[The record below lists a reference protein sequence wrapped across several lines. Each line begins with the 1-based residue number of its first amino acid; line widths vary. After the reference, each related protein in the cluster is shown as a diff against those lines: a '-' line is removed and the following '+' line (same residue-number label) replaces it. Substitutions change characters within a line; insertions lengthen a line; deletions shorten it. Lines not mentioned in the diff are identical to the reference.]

1 MRQGA
6 RSAFALCRP
15 PGHHAGGDFMGGYC
29 FLNNAAIA
37 TQAFL
42 DQGARRVAILDVDY
56 HHGNGTQDIF
66 YRRDDVLFA
75 SIHGDPRVEYP
86 YFLGY
91 ADERGE
97 GAGEGCN
104 HNYPLAHG
112 SGWDLWSAALD
123 DACVQ
128 IAGYAPDALV
138 ISLAWTPTRKTRSPS
153 SGWIR
158 RTTCGWASAS
168 PGWACRPCSSWKA
181 AMRWKPSASTRS
193 TCCRATKAR
202 PAEERSMQ
210 STRKL
215 LAGLAL
221 AVSAGL
227 VQAAP
232 EVRIYNWFD
241 YIAPDTLKNFQAQT
255 GIAPKYDVY
264 DSNEVLEAKLLSGHS
279 GYDLVVPSDSFLP
292 NYLKAE
298 VFQPLDKSKLPNW
311 KNLNPALLKVLAGKD
326 PGNRYV
332 MPYMWGTNGIAY
344 NLDKVRAV
352 LGDDAPLDSWDLVF
366 KPENLAKLQQCGVAF
381 LDSPTEVIPE
391 VLHYLGLSPNSHQP
405 EDYRRA
411 EEHLAKLRP
420 YITYF
425 SSSKFVSDL
434 ANGNVCVAIA
444 WSGGA
449 MQAANRAREAKNGIR
464 IEYRIPKEGAAAWF
478 DVLAI
483 PRDAKNVEQA
493 HAFLDYLLRP
503 EVVAPISDYVAYAN
517 PNKAADGLISAEL
530 RDNPN
535 VYPPEEVQARLY
547 SVEMLPPK
555 LERLRTRTWSKIK
568 TGK

>member
-1 MRQGA
+1 
-6 RSAFALCRP
+6 
-15 PGHHAGGDFMGGYC
+15 MGGYC

-138 ISLAWTPTRKTRSPS
+138 ISLGVDTYKEDPISQFRLDSPDYLRMGERIARLGLPTLFIME
-153 SGWIR
+153 GGYAVEAI
-158 RTTCGWASAS
+158 GINAVNVLQ
-168 PGWACRPCSSWKA
+168 GYE
-181 AMRWKPSASTRS
+181 
-193 TCCRATKAR
+193 AR

-255 GIAPKYDVY
+255 GIAPKYD
-264 DSNEVLEAKLLSGHS
+264 STTATRCSR
-279 GYDLVVPSDSFLP
+279 PSCCP
-292 NYLKAE
+292 GI
-298 VFQPLDKSKLPNW
+298 
-311 KNLNPALLKVLAGKD
+311 PATTWWCPA
-326 PGNRYV
+326 
-332 MPYMWGTNGIAY
+332 TA
-344 NLDKVRAV
+344 
-352 LGDDAPLDSWDLVF
+352 S
-366 KPENLAKLQQCGVAF
+366 C
-381 LDSPTEVIPE
+381 PT
-391 VLHYLGLSPNSHQP
+391 
-405 EDYRRA
+405 
-411 EEHLAKLRP
+411 
-420 YITYF
+420 T
-425 SSSKFVSDL
+425 
-434 ANGNVCVAIA
+434 
-444 WSGGA
+444 
-449 MQAANRAREAKNGIR
+449 
-464 IEYRIPKEGAAAWF
+464 
-478 DVLAI
+478 
-483 PRDAKNVEQA
+483 
-493 HAFLDYLLRP
+493 
-503 EVVAPISDYVAYAN
+503 
-517 PNKAADGLISAEL
+517 
-530 RDNPN
+530 
-535 VYPPEEVQARLY
+535 
-547 SVEMLPPK
+547 
-555 LERLRTRTWSKIK
+555 
-568 TGK
+568 